1 VRVCARVSRF
11 ETDAT
16 KSMLFL
22 SDGTHPAPV
31 RADCFV
37 EDSAFYLERVESW
50 RQCPLVDCVL
60 AVKNQGGQMVLT
72 VPALGCV
79 ALTDSNALT
88 HHMLEVANTHLVAT
102 RGPLPR
108 TGGAGAGHGG
118 GGGGAGGHAAAQ
130 ALYSASF
137 GAGAGGGG
145 GGGAAGGPAGDAEAV
160 LALFRELS
168 ADTEGATPA
177 QVAHRAAQ
185 LPATHHL
192 SKEQIAAITE
202 KLMLDGHIY
211 STVDE
216 QTYKTTG

>member
-1 VRVCARVSRF
+1 MRVCARVSRF

-16 KSMLFL
+16 KSMLYL
-22 SDGTHPAPV
+22 SDGTHAAPV

-79 ALTDSNALT
+79 ALADSNALT
-88 HHMLEVANTHLVAT
+88 HHMLEVANAHLVAT
-102 RGPLPR
+102 RGALPR

-118 GGGGAGGHAAAQ
+118 GGAGAGGHAAAQ

-137 GAGAGGGG
+137 GAGAGGAGG
-145 GGGAAGGPAGDAEAV
+145 AGGPAGDSEAV
-160 LALFRELS
+160 LQLFRELS

-177 QVAHRAAQ
+177 QVAQRAAQ
-185 LPATHHL
+185 LPGMQHL
-192 SKEQIAAITE
+192 SKEQVAAITE